1 MGLLAT
7 DITPISSLGPTPTT
21 PVGKD
26 LQTKVFQIAR
36 TESASTLKVVL
47 PADASVIEV
56 SKYGATNSDAGTSS
70 TLNVVIANNTGTIS
84 SGTAD
89 MKTTGTTT
97 AHVQM
102 SNLPNIQP
110 VPLTGDLR
118 INAYVTEVGT
128 TSTVGGPWYVKVM
141 YVR

>member
-1 MGLLAT
+1 MGFLAS
-7 DITPISSLGPTPTT
+7 DITPISSLGPTPLIPTA
-21 PVGKD
+21 KD
-26 LQTKVFQIAR
+26 IQTKVFQIAR
-36 TESASTLKVVL
+36 TESTSTLKMML
-47 PADASVIEV
+47 PADASVVEV
-56 SKYGATNSDAGTSS
+56 SKYGSTNSDAGTSS

-97 AHVQM
+97 SHVQM

-110 VPLTGDLR
+110 LPLAGDLKVS
-118 INAYVTEVGT
+118 AYVTEVGT
-128 TSTVGGPWYVKVM
+128 ASTAGGPWYIKVL